1 MGAFRNGR
9 SQCLQLTSGAS
20 RTSNITAV
28 TGAEAAAAR
37 LVARQE
43 AVPVILLGGT
53 MIDEAI
59 DGLVRDDRVAAPSAQ
74 AASDLLGRPALE
86 KVLADEGAE
95 LGRGGE
101 FVGSATLTTPL
112 GQLLSAQGIVAT
124 LPGFG
129 GQGVSAQLAGNGG
142 GGVPEGC
149 RDDSVLSG

>member
-1 MGAFRNGR
+1 
-9 SQCLQLTSGAS
+9 
-20 RTSNITAV
+20 
-28 TGAEAAAAR
+28 
-37 LVARQE
+37 
-43 AVPVILLGGT
+43 

-95 LGRGGE
+95 LGRGRE
-101 FVGSATLTTPL
+101 FVGPATLTTPL

-142 GGVPEGC
+142 GGCPRVAAMT
-149 RDDSVLSG
+149 LSSRVN